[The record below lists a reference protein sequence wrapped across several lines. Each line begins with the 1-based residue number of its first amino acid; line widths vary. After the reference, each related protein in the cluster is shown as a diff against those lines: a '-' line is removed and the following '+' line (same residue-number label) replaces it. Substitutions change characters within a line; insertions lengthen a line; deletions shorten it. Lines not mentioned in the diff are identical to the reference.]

1 MVVHQRHRLF
11 IALCLLALA
20 GCADPGRPADI
31 GPPASTSAP
40 NQFRYHDD
48 VLTFSHP
55 ASWTPARYE
64 VVSSFSSAIV
74 YLSNQPLHD
83 PCTRRHLPGG
93 ALEITCGHP
102 ITQLV
107 PGGVLI
113 EWTREG
119 FPGWK
124 LSRAPGVPQRIAGRP
139 SRLDVRRPGRCANL
153 GADETILA
161 SISRSSGN
169 GYQLLACLRG
179 PGLAGSERQVRQLLA
194 TTTVR
199 G

>member
-1 MVVHQRHRLF
+1 MHAQRRHLLLV
-11 IALCLLALA
+11 ALCLLTLA
-20 GCADPGRPADI
+20 GCADPSTPGDNGARASKPA
-31 GPPASTSAP
+31 PSKA
-40 NQFRYHDD
+40 RYHDD

-55 ASWTPARYE
+55 ASWTPRRYE

-83 PCTRRHLPGG
+83 PCTRTRLPGG
-93 ALEITCGHP
+93 GLSISFGHP
-102 ITQLV
+102 ISRLA

-119 FPGWK
+119 FPNWK
-124 LSRAPGVPQRIAGRP
+124 LSDAPGVPQQIAGRP
-139 SRLDVRRPGRCANL
+139 SRLAIRRPGRCASL

-161 SISRSSGN
+161 SITRPSGN
-169 GYQLLACLRG
+169 WYQLLACLRG
-179 PGLAGSERQVRQLLA
+179 PSLATSERQVRQLLA